1 MSYLKTFCLRSL
13 KSDLKWIL
21 WCESLSLSW
30 SLAFA
35 NTRNKMNITFFS
47 STMFWH
53 YVQIWNFLWNGEDD
67 FWTLITFTL
76 LSSSLKLHKYIFNS
90 KAVSNWIYFYKII
103 QYQQNEK
110 LNHSSDVVLQNSM
123 SNWYQYLICLSIFH
137 LNLYFIYHR

>member
-1 MSYLKTFCLRSL
+1 MTRLCTFVVKKKKIKAIVLSL
-13 KSDLKWIL
+13 KLWVNLKS
-21 WCESLSLSW
+21 ESLSMSSKILYH
-30 SLAFA
+30 
-35 NTRNKMNITFFS
+35 FFS